1 MTDFMFTL
9 NKNIT
14 GRVASQLTWDLNNI
28 TGNIRIIN
36 TEGRMVNGKS
46 LLGLLS
52 ARLQENDTIKV
63 MIDRPEDEGLL
74 KAVFNKIAT
83 IK

>member
-52 ARLQENDTIKV
+52 ARMQENDTIKV

>member
-1 MTDFMFTL
+1 MFTL